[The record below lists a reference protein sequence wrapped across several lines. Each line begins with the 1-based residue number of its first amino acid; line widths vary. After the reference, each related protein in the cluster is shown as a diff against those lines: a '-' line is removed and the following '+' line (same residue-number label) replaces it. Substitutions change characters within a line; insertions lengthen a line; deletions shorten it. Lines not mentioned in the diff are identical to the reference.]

1 MVFKETAIQETNDGY
16 KILIKGQKPN
26 SNAMRVMTEP
36 YMHVVS
42 HVYRFSWYWL
52 VHKQHSEHVFGIYS
66 LLSCMETSWTI

>member
-1 MVFKETAIQETNDGY
+1 MVFKGTAIQEINDGY

-42 HVYRFSWYWL
+42 HVYRFSCYWL
-52 VHKQHSEHVFGIYS
+52 VHK
-66 LLSCMETSWTI
+66 